1 MADIDEEAFF
11 QETTINDTAGNPLI
25 AGRPLNPSEKVLLLI
40 KSVLICVGMPFIFMV
55 TTASTY
61 AFDSREATKFS
72 MDLMG
77 FQGLNA
83 TLGNTVSPT
92 FSLKVRVESPHIIVQ
107 PWCYHGGNAVVSY
120 SDVVLAWGHV
130 PRFCIERKRTPT
142 ELIVLPLGRG
152 VGLSEGLHRRLA
164 SELHMG
170 TAQVMV
176 EMKLFYDDKGFSSAE
191 RSNEP
196 VLQSFQLVLRHEGHH
211 D

>member
-11 QETTINDTAGNPLI
+11 QETIINDTAGSPLV
-25 AGRPLNPSEKVLLLI
+25 AGRPLNPSEKGLLLI

-55 TTASTY
+55 ITASTY

-72 MDLMG
+72 MDLIG

-92 FSLKVRVESPHIIVQ
+92 FSLKVRVENPNIIVQ

-120 SDVVLAWGHV
+120 SDVALAWGHV
-130 PRFCIERKRTPT
+130 PRFCIEKKRTPT
-142 ELIVLPLGRG
+142 ELRVLLLGRG
-152 VGLSEGLHRRLA
+152 VGLSEDLRRRLS
-164 SELHMG
+164 SELQMG
-170 TAQVMV
+170 SAQVKV

-196 VLQSFQLVLRHEGHH
+196 VLQSFQLVLRHELHG
-211 D
+211 